1 MNNTRLDR
9 ISGFAFATIGALV
22 AAGAW
27 AMPRFENLG
36 AKAYEAPG
44 LAPGLLGC
52 ALSIC
57 GLVMV
62 LRPAATSDTEDFSY
76 WNKIAGEPANRK
88 RAIAALLLTLAYG
101 AVLFGS
107 IPYVIATTGFVFAFI
122 AVFEIFL
129 RPSGSSAK
137 KRTVSHILI
146 AAGLISLIVGFGTH
160 YVFQTLFLVQL
171 P

>member
-9 ISGFAFATIGALV
+9 ISGLAFAIIGALV
-22 AAGAW
+22 AVGAW
-27 AMPRFENLG
+27 VMPRFENLG

-57 GLVMV
+57 GLVLV
-62 LRPAATSDTEDFSY
+62 LRPPTTSNTEDFEY
-76 WNKIAGEPANRK
+76 WNKIAGEPENRK
-88 RAIAALLLTLAYG
+88 RAIAALFLTLAYG

-107 IPYVIATTGFVFAFI
+107 VPYIIATTGFVFAFI
-122 AVFEIFL
+122 AVFEIVL
-129 RPSGSSAK
+129 RPSESTAR
-137 KRTVSHILI
+137 KRSISYILV